1 MRSKTP
7 QRFVLSLRKIH
18 PCKFPSP
25 PTKIR
30 PTDKGREFV
39 EAHAFNHR
47 VQILC
52 AISSIA
58 RAAVHRDSIKTVILR
73 LPLQIIVRGRQLD
86 EKRRRR
92 RFIQVHVTARAAA
105 LSELA
110 HPQQMC
116 QRPLC
121 SLGGDLRTNPADLF
135 LARRQNLRWPIR
147 GIRRS
152 IRTPDVN
159 LLGSGI
165 GISVHDSWT
174 EVNVQKRTPGSR
186 GSCGGIRANLSH
198 MISPNAT
205 ALCIKDTYS
214 SFIFMKFTLT
224 RQPCKIDMID
234 PEYFNDAQR
243 GFIFRILYI
252 LYIL

>member
-1 MRSKTP
+1 MHFCILNIKSSTCFNPAYILPRLIISRILSVACA
-7 QRFVLSLRKIH
+7 QRRRNVSSYHVKN
-18 PCKFPSP
+18 P
-25 PTKIR
+25 PLQISRPTYED
-30 PTDKGREFV
+30 PTDKGWEFV

-58 RAAVHRDSIKTVILR
+58 RVTVHRDSIKTIISPLS
-73 LPLQIIVRGRQLD
+73 LQIIVRGRQSD

-92 RFIQVHVTARAAA
+92 RFIQVHVTAQAAT

-165 GISVHDSWT
+165 GISVRDSWT
-174 EVNVQKRTPGSR
+174 EVNVPKGTLGSR
-186 GSCGGIRANLSH
+186 RSCGGIRANLSYV
-198 MISPNAT
+198 ISPNAT
-205 ALCIKDTYS
+205 ALCTKDAYR
-214 SFIFMKFTLT
+214 SFIFLSFSSL
-224 RQPCKIDMID
+224 
-234 PEYFNDAQR
+234 F
-243 GFIFRILYI
+243 
-252 LYIL
+252 